1 MEVPMIREKDVEQ
14 ALVRHM
20 RISGGLAL
28 KFVSPGLDGVPDRIC
43 IWPGGRIAFVEVKR
57 PGGKPRPLQVRRATQ
72 LRKLGFSVVV
82 IDSPEAAEHFAKSG
96 GGADAYS

>member
-1 MEVPMIREKDVEQ
+1 MIREKDVEQ

-28 KFVSPGLDGVPDRIC
+28 KFISPGWDGAPDRIC
-43 IWPGGRIAFVEVKR
+43 LWPGGRIAFAEVKR
-57 PGGKPRPLQVRRATQ
+57 PGAKPRPLQIRRMAQ
-72 LRKLGFSVVV
+72 LRELGFSVAV
-82 IDSPEAAEHFAKSG
+82 IDSPEAAERFAKSG